1 LIPFGSKKDV
11 PLIID
16 QPENDLDNH
25 LITGLVVKQLQDN
38 KSRRQII
45 VVIHNPNIVVN
56 GDAEMVHVMGF
67 KNGQC
72 HPVAQGALQE
82 PEVRS
87 NGRWRTRSIKTISAT
102 DINETG
108 ESSLLLN
115 TIVGERAPMR

>member
-1 LIPFGSKKDV
+1 MIPFGSKKDV

-45 VVIHNPNIVVN
+45 VVTHNPNIVVN
-56 GDAEMVHVMGF
+56 GDAEMVHAMGF

-72 HPVAQGALQE
+72 HPVAQGTLQE
-82 PEVRS
+82 PEVRRDVCEVME
-87 NGRWRTRSIKTISAT
+87 G
-102 DINETG
+102 G
-108 ESSLLLN
+108 ELALLKRYRRL
-115 TIVGERAPMR
+115 TSMKQAKALSF